1 MKNKRKAKDLLLKI
15 AIYFC
20 AALVSVLA
28 LVGIIGYIFWWRAS
42 TFELGY
48 VYHRI

>member
-20 AALVSVLA
+20 AALVLCA
-28 LVGIIGYIFWWRAS
+28 LVGIIG
-42 TFELGY
+42 
-48 VYHRI
+48 